1 MKRYNNWARERED
14 YCYYNYD
21 VFLYDSD
28 FLLCVVVRSHIIDLC
43 WKSLAKI
50 RLDLPIVS
58 SHVCTL
64 HSTTPS
70 RLTYVQA
77 QQNAQCSSA
86 YQQATDYIFI
96 AWWLEQCHENYV
108 EHDLI
113 LFKDST
119 TRRRD
124 STIKMWTHNSFGLET
139 LARSHVAAQ
148 LRRQTTTF
156 RIMRRSCKYKRKSF
170 VSLFIAPRW

>member
-1 MKRYNNWARERED
+1 MCCFAIT
-14 YCYYNYD
+14 YYW
-21 VFLYDSD
+21 FML
-28 FLLCVVVRSHIIDLC
+28 
-43 WKSLAKI
+43 KI
-50 RLDLPIVS
+50 TRKV
-58 SHVCTL
+58 
-64 HSTTPS
+64 PS
-70 RLTYVQA
+70 RPPHCEFTCIPRHRVDLHMFGHSENRLSNGKIV
-77 QQNAQCSSA
+77 QCSSA

-119 TRRRD
+119 TRRGD
-124 STIKMWTHNSFGLET
+124 STIKMWTHNSFGLVT
-139 LARSHVAAQ
+139 LACSHVAAQ